1 MPKMYLHPNSTV
13 EDGAGGN
20 PYTAIDDGV
29 VEPTTPSA
37 SPFASETVQ
46 NVDKNDKNETQSY
59 GTQDTTA
66 VEDGVIDYV
75 RLWLY
80 RHSVATT
87 GDEYIDYDLRIGGTW
102 KGAPQGTGHEDS
114 WRYWE
119 WNTTV
124 DDIELDEVLEG
135 IRFRFVSPGLANGDN
150 TEAYS
155 GAYLEIDY
163 STGSPGGGGG
173 SQRSAFLLFVD

>member
-66 VEDGVIDYV
+66 VEDGVTAMMRQHHERAFCV
-75 RLWLY
+75 GRF
-80 RHSVATT
+80 SV
-87 GDEYIDYDLRIGGTW
+87 
-102 KGAPQGTGHEDS
+102 S
-114 WRYWE
+114 
-119 WNTTV
+119 
-124 DDIELDEVLEG
+124 
-135 IRFRFVSPGLANGDN
+135 
-150 TEAYS
+150 
-155 GAYLEIDY
+155 
-163 STGSPGGGGG
+163 
-173 SQRSAFLLFVD
+173 